1 MYTPSPTEAA
11 PGDGLP
17 VLVYFHGGG
26 YFAGSPASPWYD
38 GRTFNRDGV
47 VTVTLSY
54 RLGFDGFGWMES
66 APANRGVR
74 DWLLGL
80 EWVQHHIA
88 AFGGDPR
95 RVTIVGQSAGGG
107 AVLTLQWQN
116 YVEIWQRS
124 GMLTWLKNT
133 AILSVTITAL
143 QVLTGSFAAYG
154 FSKAKFAGRH
164 VLFLV
169 DIGTIAVPWQSF
181 MIPQFV
187 LVSEFKLSNT
197 LWSLIILQAFGAF
210 GVFLMKQFYDTI
222 PEELSEAAR
231 LDGLSGVRHLVAHH
245 DAPVGAGHRQPRAA
259 AELAVILAARHQGQ
273 GHARM
278 SILDSFRLDG
288 QVALV
293 TGASRGLGRA
303 MAVALAQAGADVA
316 VASDTTSPETVAEIE
331 ALGRRVLD
339 LPCDLCAASVA
350 ELGTLVDRVVAE
362 FGRLDILVN
371 TSPGAATRARP
382 DASAANSDTTA
393 STISAVRPFT
403 ATRAPASA
411 RVDAMA
417 RPMPWVE
424 PVTRA
429 VLPVRSIRMRAPLSR
444 RVGAPSSVVHRQR
457 PVGAVQHR
465 HRRLEHPRQ
474 DVAAHDLLR
483 RPELDHPA
491 VLHRA
496 QVIGVVPGEV
506 DVVQHDDDRASEF
519 VGRPAQLTHH
529 LHRMQHVEVVQR
541 FVEQHD
547 VGVLRQ
553 HHCHVGALPLP
564 S

>member
-38 GRTFNRDGV
+38 GRNFNRDGV

-210 GVFLMKQFYDTI
+210 GC
-222 PEELSEAAR
+222 S
-231 LDGLSGVRHLVAHH
+231 
-245 DAPVGAGHRQPRAA
+245 
-259 AELAVILAARHQGQ
+259 
-273 GHARM
+273 
-278 SILDSFRLDG
+278 
-288 QVALV
+288 
-293 TGASRGLGRA
+293 
-303 MAVALAQAGADVA
+303 
-316 VASDTTSPETVAEIE
+316 
-331 ALGRRVLD
+331 
-339 LPCDLCAASVA
+339 
-350 ELGTLVDRVVAE
+350 
-362 FGRLDILVN
+362 
-371 TSPGAATRARP
+371 
-382 DASAANSDTTA
+382 
-393 STISAVRPFT
+393 
-403 ATRAPASA
+403 
-411 RVDAMA
+411 
-417 RPMPWVE
+417 
-424 PVTRA
+424 
-429 VLPVRSIRMRAPLSR
+429 
-444 RVGAPSSVVHRQR
+444 
-457 PVGAVQHR
+457 
-465 HRRLEHPRQ
+465 
-474 DVAAHDLLR
+474 
-483 RPELDHPA
+483 
-491 VLHRA
+491 
-496 QVIGVVPGEV
+496 
-506 DVVQHDDDRASEF
+506 
-519 VGRPAQLTHH
+519 
-529 LHRMQHVEVVQR
+529 
-541 FVEQHD
+541 
-547 VGVLRQ
+547 
-553 HHCHVGALPLP
+553 
-564 S
+564 